1 MEEWLVPLAFF
12 AMIAF
17 IVAASVWGGVQN
29 KRAVADTIKRAI
41 ESGQTL
47 DAETISSLSK
57 PARSWQQDMRG
68 GIVLLFLAAGFV
80 IAGFMGPGAG
90 AGDVHF
96 GNGFFIAAVIIGAIG
111 AGQLVA
117 ALVRRPNKVG
127 E

>member
-41 ESGQTL
+41 ESGQQL

-68 GIVLLFLAAGFV
+68 GIVLLFLAAGFL
-80 IAGFMGPGAG
+80 IAGFMGPGG
-90 AGDVHF
+90 GTEVHF

>member
-1 MEEWLVPLAFF
+1 MEGWLVPLAFF

-17 IVAASVWGGVQN
+17 IVAASVWGNVQN

-41 ESGQTL
+41 ENGQQL

-68 GIVLLFLAAGFV
+68 GIILMFLAAGFV
-80 IAGFMGPGAG
+80 IAGLLGPGG
-90 AGDVHF
+90 GDDVHF

-111 AGQLVA
+111 LGQLVA
-117 ALVRRPNKVG
+117 ALMRRPKKVG